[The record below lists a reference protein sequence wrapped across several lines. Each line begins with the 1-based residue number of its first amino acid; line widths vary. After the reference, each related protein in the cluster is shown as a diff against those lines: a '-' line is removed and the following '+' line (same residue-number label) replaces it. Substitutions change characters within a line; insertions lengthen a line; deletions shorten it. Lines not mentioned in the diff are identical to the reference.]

1 MKCYK
6 MLFIGL
12 ESVPGEADKWE
23 EEQWVGTASSRNYR
37 GTVIRPFM
45 SCDCETGKTRT
56 KFTICKSSVNKEEWQ
71 GGTEE
76 SAGDQSGQRHR
87 LPLFW
92 TIFLSIFL

>member
-37 GTVIRPFM
+37 GTVIRPFI

-71 GGTEE
+71 GALRSLLETSLGRDT
-76 SAGDQSGQRHR
+76 GCRCSG
-87 LPLFW
+87 LF
-92 TIFLSIFL
+92 F